1 MNQSELLNLNISKS
15 VLCRQLDLA
24 GFAGNISFSGAGIA
38 GTQGAQG
45 LQGATGP
52 FGGPK
57 GDTGAQGLIGPTGPL
72 GGPVGPT
79 GPIGSTGPLG
89 GPKGDTG
96 AQGLQGPAGPSG
108 SGSGGSGGV
117 GMFVIKVPS
126 GATSGFNFP
135 AAVATSSV
143 SDFGT
148 FNGLTNPDGTAFQI
162 ALNAKYSI
170 MNMPVFTATAY
181 VYAPSPFGNAGGY
194 INCQRQMGTHT
205 GTAACQITMSPGI
218 TYITFNYL
226 TKINFPYTTNDA
238 AGYALYIY
246 LQILN

>member
-1 MNQSELLNLNISKS
+1 MNQSQLLNLNVAKS
-15 VLCRQLDLA
+15 VLCRQLDLN
-24 GFAGNISFSGAGIA
+24 GFGGNISFSGAGTL
-38 GTQGAQG
+38 GTQGSQG

-57 GDTGAQGLIGPTGPL
+57 GDTGDQGVTGATGPL
-72 GGPVGPT
+72 GGPPGPIGETGPT
-79 GPIGSTGPLG
+79 GPSG
-89 GPKGDTG
+89 GPQGHTG
-96 AQGLQGPAGPSG
+96 AQGIQGPVGPPG
-108 SGSGGSGGV
+108 SGSGGV
-117 GMFVIKVPS
+117 GTFIIKVPS
-126 GATSGFNFP
+126 GATNGFNFP

-148 FNGLTNPDGTAFQI
+148 FNGLTNPDGTTFQV
-162 ALNAKYSI
+162 ALNSKYSI
-170 MNMPVFTATAY
+170 TNIPIFTATAY
-181 VYAPSPFGNAGGY
+181 VYAPSPFGNGGGY

-226 TKINFPYTTNDA
+226 TKMNFPYTTNDA

-246 LQILN
+246 LHILN